1 MQPEGDMSV
10 SYQEIKTVSDAV
22 ELVEVRTRKA
32 LVATHGNQEAACT
45 LLKSW
50 SETDPQFA
58 SALTLMESFR
68 RLSAQRARGGEIR

>member
-68 RLSAQRARGGEIR
+68 RLSALRARGGKAA

>member
-45 LLKSW
+45 LLKK
-50 SETDPQFA
+50 
-58 SALTLMESFR
+58 LVR
-68 RLSAQRARGGEIR
+68 N